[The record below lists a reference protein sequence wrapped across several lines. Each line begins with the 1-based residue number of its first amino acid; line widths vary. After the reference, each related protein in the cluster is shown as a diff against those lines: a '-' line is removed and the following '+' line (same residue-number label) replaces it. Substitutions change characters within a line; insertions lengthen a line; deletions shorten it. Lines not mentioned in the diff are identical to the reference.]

1 MDMSQ
6 PEEDVIAN
14 DCNIINEH
22 QHNEAE
28 NNMNTITIKSDNGFN
43 EEHQIK
49 MKKKKQ
55 AKKEAKQQRKTRR
68 QELLSNRSSTTFFGK
83 HKWLGGAVD
92 PTTGKI
98 YGIPS
103 NTYQII
109 CITPSSSITS
119 SNAEISTIP
128 LPNEFQ
134 EGEYKWLRGL
144 VYAGYLYGV
153 PAWNVNGILKVSLD
167 PSLEGSTSRVKVLP
181 LPNDPSYYR
190 TNPIVHDG
198 EIQNEDDDV
207 KRNVKFSDIDRGRW
221 MWHGG
226 TVGKCSDE
234 DESAAAIYAIPSNAQ
249 HVLKIYLDGSDKVE
263 EIGPPLREGQNK
275 WYAKPLQF

>member
-1 MDMSQ
+1 
-6 PEEDVIAN
+6 
-14 DCNIINEH
+14 
-22 QHNEAE
+22 
-28 NNMNTITIKSDNGFN
+28 MNTAYLTNNKLKSSPCCISLGLIFD
-43 EEHQIK
+43 ESPTCISCP
-49 MKKKKQ
+49 
-55 AKKEAKQQRKTRR
+55 T
-68 QELLSNRSSTTFFGK
+68 ELFTFTLVNKYDGWK
-83 HKWLGGAVD
+83 
-92 PTTGKI
+92 
-98 YGIPS
+98 
-103 NTYQII
+103 
-109 CITPSSSITS
+109 
-119 SNAEISTIP
+119 
-128 LPNEFQ
+128 
-134 EGEYKWLRGL
+134 KWLRGL

-153 PAWNVNGILKVSLD
+153 PAWNVKGILKVSLD

-190 TNPIVHDG
+190 TNPILHDG

-275 WYAKPLQF
+275 WYAKP